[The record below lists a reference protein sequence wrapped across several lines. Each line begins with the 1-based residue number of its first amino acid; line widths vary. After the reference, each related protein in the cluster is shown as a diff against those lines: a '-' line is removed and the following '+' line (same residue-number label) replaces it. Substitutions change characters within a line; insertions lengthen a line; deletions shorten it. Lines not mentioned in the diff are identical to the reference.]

1 MTSATLKEYSDLRGI
16 PYNTVSSFVSNHKL
30 SAANHLLCLP
40 PRPRVFLVSKLDDLF
55 KDHKPNLTARK
66 PRQKK
71 TPEIR
76 EEAEYSKTAPFRNI
90 KCPKYW
96 GCMTAAATQKKDLV
110 CENCENRNAES
121 QDWLENEMAC

>member
-1 MTSATLKEYSDLRGI
+1 MTSATLKEYSDMRGI
-16 PYNTVSSFVSNHKL
+16 PYKTVTSFVSNHKL
-30 SAANHLLCLP
+30 PAVSNQSGGKW
-40 PRPRVFLVSKLDDLF
+40 PRSFLVSKLDELF
-55 KDHKPNLTARK
+55 KNHKPNLNSRK
-66 PRQKK
+66 PRQRK

-76 EEAEYSKTAPFRNI
+76 EEAEYSKMAPFRNI

-96 GCMTAAATQKKDLV
+96 GCVTSAATQKKDLI